1 MSRDRSFKTSSAAAP
16 ACERQRTHF
25 RSARFCSARL
35 SPQEGRAA
43 APEHT
48 NSGGSAPR
56 ISNVDQETV
65 RPRVWMG
72 RGGWDTTGRPLSPGG
87 REAPWTIIVR
97 VDSRRQITVSLRR
110 FGPMLPIRR
119 GRSNAGA
126 GLLQEILEEE
136 IGANETLNKLALAT
150 SNAEALGESN
160 GNGTEETN
168 GSGN

>member
-1 MSRDRSFKTSSAAAP
+1 MGTAGARARRSRHRTCEAPDSARYLHRLEDAARARCGSGGVGEDVGGGAAPFKTSSAAAP

-48 NSGGSAPR
+48 NSGGSPPR

-87 REAPWTIIVR
+87 REAPWTII
-97 VDSRRQITVSLRR
+97 LR
-110 FGPMLPIRR
+110 
-119 GRSNAGA
+119 
-126 GLLQEILEEE
+126 
-136 IGANETLNKLALAT
+136 LAKPP
-150 SNAEALGESN
+150 
-160 GNGTEETN
+160 
-168 GSGN
+168 